1 MTTDVYSEL
10 RKIWARINTDENV
23 TDLDFDIRAHKKL
36 LDIFQ
41 VGNYYYMINNVRQSR
56 LELVSPEIE
65 QVLGYPPGS
74 FDLALYGECVHP
86 ADMPHFLNFEA
97 AVERFFAALS
107 GERLFRYKVQY
118 DHRMRHANG
127 HYIRIL
133 NQYIIIQHD
142 ADNVRTFVVQTD
154 ISHIKSD
161 PMPVLSFIGIDG
173 EPSYMNVDVQ
183 DIFRVNS
190 PVLTGRERD
199 VLRELVNG
207 HNSLEIS
214 RILNISKHTVDSH
227 RKNMLR
233 KTNAGSTGE
242 MIRMAYDKGWI

>member
-1 MTTDVYSEL
+1 MLTDVYSEL
-10 RKIWARINTDENV
+10 RKIWARINTDENI
-23 TDLDFDIRAHKKL
+23 TDLNFDIRLHKKL

-41 VGNYYYMINNVRQSR
+41 VGNYYYMVNNVRQSR

-74 FDLALYGECVHP
+74 FDLALFSDLVHP
-86 ADMPHFLNFEA
+86 ADMPYFLNFEA
-97 AVERFFAALS
+97 AVERFFASVS
-107 GERLFRYKVQY
+107 GEQLFRYKVQY
-118 DHRMRHANG
+118 DHRIRHANG

-142 ADNVRTFVVQTD
+142 AENVRTFVVQTD
-154 ISHIKSD
+154 ISHIKQD
-161 PMPVLSFIGIDG
+161 LKPVLSFIGIDG
-173 EPSYMNVDVQ
+173 EPSYMDVDVE
-183 DIFRVNS
+183 DIFRINS
-190 PVLTGRERD
+190 HVLTGRERD
-199 VLRELVNG
+199 VLRELADG

-214 RILNISKHTVDSH
+214 RILSISKHTVDSH